1 MSHDPGTYEEFSTL
15 LRKQLELMRLVDQYH
30 GEKQVELLSEL
41 IQVESQLYKYRD
53 RKDWVRRYVTEN
65 DKLC

>member
-1 MSHDPGTYEEFSTL
+1 MNQGTYEEFATL
-15 LRKQLELMRLVDQYH
+15 LKKQFELMRLVDQYH

-53 RKDWVRRYVTEN
+53 RTDWLRRYVAEN